1 MTTSDSADLTCQEV
15 VELVTDYLE
24 GTLPAPAR
32 QRFDDHLAT
41 CPYCTLYLEQMR
53 QTIRTMGHLP
63 GEAIPRD
70 TLDVLL
76 EHFRRWR

>member
-1 MTTSDSADLTCQEV
+1 MTTSAADLTCKEV

-24 GTLPAPAR
+24 GTLPPPMR

-41 CPYCTLYLEQMR
+41 CSYCTLYLEQMR

-63 GEAIPRD
+63 NEANSQGK
-70 TLDVLL
+70 LDVLL